1 MASLVPIPH
10 QSKRFAGR
18 RGALPWDAMPLPTEV
33 AHLSLPTWAGEF
45 ALRAFEGA
53 SGDAYLLFSRG
64 DVGDGRGVLVRLHS
78 GCLTGDALGSRRCDC
93 GPQLRLAMRRIAA
106 DGRGM
111 LLYAPGHEGRG
122 IGLVAKLQAY
132 MLQDGGHDTV
142 DANRRLRLPVDGRDY
157 AEAVQILRAAGVR
170 SARLLTN
177 NPDKVRA
184 LRRGGIAVDE
194 VVALQT
200 TPHVRNLGYVETK
213 RRRLGHLAPGG
224 EPLAAEG
231 SLDGQDKA
239 LDATALLGGV
249 RSRPGRPYTVLKYAQ
264 TLDGRIATRSGDS
277 KWISGAEERRV
288 SHAMRAACD
297 AVMVGANTVLA
308 DNPQLTVRMVPGASP
323 IRVVLD
329 STLRAPPDAAIF
341 GPDAASIVLT
351 SERSDSGRRAALRE
365 RGVEVE
371 VVRGSPD
378 GIDLEHGLARL
389 LDLGIRCVLVEGGGR
404 VITSMLRG
412 RLVDRVVVAV
422 APILLGTGTEAVGD
436 LDTSLVANGLRLRQ
450 HTVCQVGADLLIAG
464 DLEETRPVPPSV

>member
-1 MASLVPIPH
+1 MSP
-10 QSKRFAGR
+10 
-18 RGALPWDAMPLPTEV
+18 PTEV

-45 ALRAFEGA
+45 DLRAFEGA
-53 SGDAYLLFSRG
+53 SGDAYLLFTRG

-93 GPQLRLAMRRIAA
+93 GPQLQLAMRRIAA
-106 DGRGM
+106 DGRGI

-157 AEAVQILRAAGVR
+157 AEAVEVLRVVGVR

-224 EPLAAEG
+224 EHLAANG
-231 SLDGQDKA
+231 SLDGQGKA
-239 LDATALLGGV
+239 LDATALLGAVHAG
-249 RSRPGRPYTVLKYAQ
+249 PDRPYTVLKYAQ

-288 SHAMRAACD
+288 AHAMRAACD
-297 AVMVGANTVLA
+297 AVLVGANTVIA
-308 DNPQLTVRMVPGASP
+308 DDPQLTVRMVPGASP

-329 STLRAPPDAAIF
+329 STLRAPLGARVF
-341 GPDAASIVLT
+341 GPDAATVVLT
-351 SERSDSGRRAALRE
+351 TERSDPDRRVALRE

-371 VVRGSPD
+371 VVGGSPD
-378 GIDLEHGLARL
+378 GIDLADGLARL
-389 LDLGIRCVLVEGGGR
+389 LRLGIRSVLVEGGGC

-436 LDTSLVANGLRLRQ
+436 LGTSLVANGLRLRDR
-450 HTVCQVGADLLIAG
+450 TVHQAGTDLLIAG
-464 DLEETRPVPPSV
+464 DLADTDSAARQFAARPAR